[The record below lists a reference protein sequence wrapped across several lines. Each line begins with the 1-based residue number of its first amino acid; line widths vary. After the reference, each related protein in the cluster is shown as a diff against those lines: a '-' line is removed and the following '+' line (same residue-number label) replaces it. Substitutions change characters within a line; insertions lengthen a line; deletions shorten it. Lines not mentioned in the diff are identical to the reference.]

1 MTQNCGV
8 KGDCLAD
15 RTNPHPHK
23 SEFDG
28 LKIQSIRGPN
38 KKTVI
43 ASDLSSVAVAPL
55 LRRVEPQVRVAISSL
70 QQPKPHFVSS
80 SKSLQ
85 IDFAD
90 LHTRGPPPFVIPS
103 AVEGSIDTC
112 HL

>member
-1 MTQNCGV
+1 MTQNCRL
-8 KGDCLAD
+8 KQDSFAD
-15 RTNPHPHK
+15 RTNPYQTSPK
-23 SEFDG
+23 SSS